1 MKRGGEFLA
10 NRGFRLVLDDAVV
23 IVGDRGGR
31 LVFVPL
37 TDGIGEREAYLL
49 HASKGN
55 RDEVTIAVLSFKP
68 RRAYTGT
75 GRATNIKVGYW
86 GLQVEELW
94 EPVVEEAYV
103 VDEYGEIFYSEAVRS
118 RWKQFID
125 CVTPNCGTCAVGCAF
140 TGPAALK
147 CFLLCC
153 GVAAVTC
160 AWGILTS

>member
-1 MKRGGEFLA
+1 MVPRRLSGES
-10 NRGFRLVLDDAVV
+10 
-23 IVGDRGGR
+23 GR
-31 LVFVPL
+31 
-37 TDGIGEREAYLL
+37 I
-49 HASKGN
+49 

-103 VDEYGEIFYSEAVRS
+103 VDEYGEIFYEAARS
-118 RWKQFID
+118 KWDQFIA
-125 CVTPNCGTCAVGCAF
+125 CVTPNCAGCAGGCAVA
-140 TGPAALK
+140 GPVALK

-153 GVAAVTC
+153 GGAAVGC
-160 AWGILTS
+160 AITVWML